1 MGRRELKSEVGMRN
15 AEKENDE
22 YRITNIECRRKE
34 FYQLYYDKAKRFYPS
49 IFCGSIFC
57 CSLFYVLTLVE
68 RRNYKVKGMGR
79 RVWGREN

>member
-1 MGRRELKSEVGMRN
+1 MGRRELKPEVGMRN

-22 YRITNIECRRKE
+22 YRITNIECRSEE

-49 IFCGSIFC
+49 TFCG
-57 CSLFYVLTLVE
+57 SLFYVLTLVE

-79 RVWGREN
+79 RVWGGEN